1 MSSPKNNLKNSRNML
16 PQHQP
21 LLANENNNKQDA
33 ANRIPNKFESS
44 KSAENQTNLQR
55 QLDNLKDVMLDNLAT
70 NMSLANV
77 QYQHLGLEKIKN
89 APGSDQNKK
98 EEAIYSLMAIDK
110 INETIELKK
119 NMSTNF
125 DQEDLSLLLQM
136 NEGQDGIQSIKFG
149 TLKDLKVED
158 QLTKGELLQKKI

>member
-1 MSSPKNNLKNSRNML
+1 MSSPKNIVKNSRNTEH
-16 PQHQP
+16 QHQ
-21 LLANENNNKQDA
+21 LVLANENNNNQDA
-33 ANRIPNKFESS
+33 SNRIPNKFESS

-55 QLDNLKDVMLDNLAT
+55 HLENLKDVMLDNLAT

-89 APGSDQNKK
+89 TPGSDQNKK

-119 NMSTNF
+119 NMSANF
-125 DQEDLSLLLQM
+125 DQDDLSLLL
-136 NEGQDGIQSIKFG
+136 
-149 TLKDLKVED
+149 
-158 QLTKGELLQKKI
+158 

>member
-1 MSSPKNNLKNSRNML
+1 
-16 PQHQP
+16 
-21 LLANENNNKQDA
+21 
-33 ANRIPNKFESS
+33 
-44 KSAENQTNLQR
+44 
-55 QLDNLKDVMLDNLAT
+55 MLDNLAT

-77 QYQHLGLEKIKN
+77 QYQHLGLEKIMN

-136 NEGQDGIQSIKFG
+136 NEG
-149 TLKDLKVED
+149 
-158 QLTKGELLQKKI
+158 